1 MGWDNQGKPEVLRPF
16 DDQGNIIFCD
26 SNFEDTWKE
35 MEIAVELGLVKSI
48 GVSNFNKK
56 QVQRILDICKIK
68 PVTNQEKFQIRP
80 VDWSS
85 DGLSDKNDV
94 SDCYQR
100 FKMSPT

>member
-1 MGWDNQGKPEVLRPF
+1 MGWDNQGKSDVLRPM

-35 MEIAVELGLVKSI
+35 MEKAVELGLVKSI

-68 PVTNQEKFQIRP
+68 PVTNQEKFKVSNDTGR
-80 VDWSS
+80 
-85 DGLSDKNDV
+85 LSNLSVTSMVTDV
-94 SDCYQR
+94 GGDVCW
-100 FKMSPT
+100 